1 MIAELKEV
9 LQKVGQLNNDEQKS
23 IARLINEELEWDNT
37 LNKTQ
42 GKLSILAKE
51 AVEEYKSGK
60 TKQQDW

>member
-9 LQKVGQLNNDEQKS
+9 LQKVEQLNNEEQKS
-23 IARLINEELEWDNT
+23 IARLINEELEWDST

-42 GKLSILAKE
+42 GTLSLLAKE
-51 AVEEYKSGK
+51 AIEDYKSGK